1 MSTTAGTVKVDTS
14 SQAVSDA
21 ADQVV
26 QALAEA
32 SNPWTFEAIP
42 NGVTGA
48 FPGPMLPMVAA
59 TLGGW
64 TGKDLRQ
71 ERITGIGI
79 RS

>member
-1 MSTTAGTVKVDTS
+1 
-14 SQAVSDA
+14 
-21 ADQVV
+21 
-26 QALAEA
+26 
-32 SNPWTFEAIP
+32 
-42 NGVTGA
+42 
-48 FPGPMLPMVAA
+48 MVAA